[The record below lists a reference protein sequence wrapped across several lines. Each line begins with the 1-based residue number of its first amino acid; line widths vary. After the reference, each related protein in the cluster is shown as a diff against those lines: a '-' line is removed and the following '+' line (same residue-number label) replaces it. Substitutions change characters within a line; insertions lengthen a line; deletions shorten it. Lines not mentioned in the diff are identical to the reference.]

1 MNNVV
6 IKGGFFLLSRGEFI
20 RVSLET
26 NLVFQRL
33 MKEHLFFIET
43 NLRPVEEANIQEA
56 RILKMSLEHLL
67 SETVVYADGVIS
79 EDSIESHEFV
89 TPFTLKAEEVTMELA
104 GAEINTDITKAELQL
119 RSNTNSDYEDWLE
132 GAVRDL
138 NNRTLNILKEV
149 IEFKEK
155 ILFLIDDCKIFISLY
170 PELIKHITEEAMLYQ
185 KTLMS
190 LQNRELPEMELCETL
205 NFWNHIMAEHAEF
218 IDGVLDPTE
227 KELKEAA
234 EAFVERFEELIE
246 ECKKVSEEEI
256 VERSKKAVEDIRDF
270 KMAATEGLLECKIKA
285 VIPSL
290 LADHVLREA
299 NHYLRILNMLED

>member
-1 MNNVV
+1 M
-6 IKGGFFLLSRGEFI
+6 LSREEFI

-43 NLRPVEEANIQEA
+43 SLRPVEDANIQEA
-56 RILKMSLEHLL
+56 KILKMSLEHLL

-89 TPFTLKAEEVTMELA
+89 TPFTLRAEEATMELA
-104 GAEINTDITKAELQL
+104 GADINTDITKAELQL
-119 RSNTNSDYEDWLE
+119 RSNSNSDYEDWLE
-132 GAVRDL
+132 GVVRDL

-155 ILFLIDDCKIFISLY
+155 ILSLVENCEIFISLY
-170 PELIKHITEEAMLYQ
+170 HELIKHITEEAMLYQ

-190 LQNRELPEMELCETL
+190 LQNRELPEMELCEKL
-205 NFWNHIMAEHAEF
+205 NFWNHIMGEHAQF

-227 KELKEAA
+227 EELKEAT

-256 VERSKKAVEDIRDF
+256 VKRSKVATKDIRDF

-285 VIPSL
+285 IIPPL

-299 NHYLRILNMLED
+299 NLYLRILDILED